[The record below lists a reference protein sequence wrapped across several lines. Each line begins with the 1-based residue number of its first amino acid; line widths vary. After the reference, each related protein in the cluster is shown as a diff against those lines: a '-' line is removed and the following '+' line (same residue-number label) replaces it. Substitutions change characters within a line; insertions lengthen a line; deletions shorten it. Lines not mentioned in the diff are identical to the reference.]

1 MDKRRIELYVGL
13 FVIIGTL
20 CVGYLFI
27 VLGEINLFG
36 NKRYP
41 LHAYFTSVSGL
52 KTNAKVEM
60 SGVEIGMVSD
70 ISIDKERLMAKVSLS
85 INDDIELTD
94 DSIASI
100 RTSGIIGQKFINI
113 SSGGSDTF
121 LKPGD
126 EIEQTESSLDI
137 EALIREYIFSTDSN

>member
-13 FVIIGTL
+13 FVIIGLL
-20 CVGYLFI
+20 CAGYLFI

-36 NKRYP
+36 KQRYP
-41 LHAYFTSVSGL
+41 LHAYFASVSGL

-60 SGVEIGMVSD
+60 SGVEIGIVSD
-70 ISIDKERLMAKVSLS
+70 ISIDTERLMAKVSFR

-137 EALIREYIFSTDSN
+137 EALIREYIFSTESK

>member
-1 MDKRRIELYVGL
+1 MDKRKIEFYVGL
-13 FVIIGTL
+13 FVIIGVL
-20 CVGYLFI
+20 CAGYLFI

-36 NKRYP
+36 QKRYP
-41 LHAYFTSVSGL
+41 LHAYFASVSGL
-52 KTNAKVEM
+52 KANARIEM
-60 SGVEIGMVSD
+60 SGVEIGIVSD
-70 ISIDKERLMAKVSLS
+70 ISIDKERLMAKVSLR
-85 INDDIELTD
+85 INNDIELTD